1 MRWGTSSLTYVRR
14 HYFDEEKLRQ
24 FAIDEFIRAIRTGR
38 LIAFT
43 GSYTTEPFGYRNW
56 SKLLQDAL
64 AEASKE
70 LEASP
75 LEAKFR
81 DVYSRLIQTI
91 LKVAERDSRF
101 DGRVA
106 FSAVAQMLD
115 HIRPY
120 ERLSQ
125 KVADRVAKFFWSAEP
140 VENFKTDDNSITALL
155 DGLLIDRVVTTNYDF
170 ELECHAMQ
178 IAVGRRKGVRRPGE
192 KIDELIRSRHF
203 FDRDGGADDGYSLI
217 RTLPNGERIVSDIV
231 QRDRPESLLEFA
243 IGCPENDKHI
253 FHLHGRADHSAEMIL
268 SYRDYDRLYRRS
280 GLGKA
285 PFEHALRILFA
296 GNPVLFV
303 GLGMSEPEINATLA
317 EFVGNHPYI
326 RKAPAF
332 LIWNTPGEWPAV
344 RKGRHSGP
352 FYAEDHGYPKIDRSE
367 RKAAFRL
374 DKLHR
379 LGVLTIFTDDLD
391 APDSEPEGPGWQQL
405 QRSLHLLG
413 RKAENE
419 QKKRLRPI
427 PLERWRDNFTRA
439 RYGHDHGR
447 LDTGVARWV
456 ESTGPAEAMSFRSD
470 HFMTVLIRP
479 PRVGKT
485 ALVEEAI
492 GRWKAL
498 RPDGIAAAINFNMRL
513 DTDSILSLIALL
525 LRFDPKRS
533 REWNLSPRHSREKQF
548 CDPRWKGVPTKRPLL
563 LVLKGIERIFDVN
576 GHPLSAEFDQFLRIM
591 AARAREG
598 LGVEF
603 LVIGTDRI
611 RDYFEGLRERE
622 SGPRGKRE
630 RRSTHPA
637 PIVISKYED
646 PTAGRSYIDGLANE
660 FKVTGIAALR
670 RRNKELSDYA
680 SRRRAIYQGV
690 LSESALLKKE
700 CRNPALVLDIVEI
713 MSFIGQPVEKAVLFH
728 APTIKER
735 LKIDNSHDND
745 RARRELNRAFADLE
759 RLELI
764 KEINFREG
772 KAEYERRYTVH
783 LSLQSEIR
791 DRNGIPLSDSILS
804 TAYNMS
810 LFSSQ
815 PADGALPE
823 ADLHD
828 KLGQLIDWLIGA
840 YKDDPFDK
848 GASRSSEQP
857 HVVAAFRAGFA
868 LVRGFSS
875 ISALLSVDR
884 GDRLV
889 AEDRDGL
896 LTEHAQRLDRILAA
910 FDLIVDARGTGSL
923 GPEALYPDELVWL
936 HNERGVVKLAQG
948 DLYEARFSFD
958 EAERINRNHVE
969 FNDQSHN
976 WRRISLNQIVVD
988 IERGRFQSAEDRMN
1002 AIERRLG
1009 PAKFEHIRKL
1019 YLDEPLHRRVRFDP
1033 EASHE
1038 EILAVALIT
1047 GYRGLCGHLKGE
1059 LDASRVQFERAT
1071 RLLQR
1076 MDEQRA
1082 LALFRRHMASLYSD
1096 LDDLSG
1102 LARESRLAVAG
1113 AESVRQLDIVYAGR
1127 LMEASSLERRA
1138 DSESL
1143 QKAMRLSLDAL
1154 EYATLADLHRLIIE
1168 AQARLAWS
1176 KLHSGDHNA
1185 ALEHA
1190 SEAMAVATRYG
1201 MTLYK
1206 ISLRALLGT
1215 ILVGR
1220 GNRDSG
1226 GTLLRNSINGATRI
1240 GYQRVIEKAR
1250 RALAKAA
1257 A

>member
-1 MRWGTSSLTYVRR
+1 MHDQRGAVAMRQGISGLTYVRR
-14 HYFDEEKLRQ
+14 HYFDEEKLKQ
-24 FAIDEFIRAIRTGR
+24 FAIAEFIRAIRTGR

-43 GSYTTEPFGYRNW
+43 GSYTTEPFGYPNW
-56 SKLLQDAL
+56 SRLLEDAL
-64 AEASKE
+64 SEAHKE
-70 LEASP
+70 LSASQ
-75 LEAKFR
+75 LEKKAR
-81 DVYSRLIQTI
+81 GGYSKLIETI
-91 LKVAERDSRF
+91 LKVAERDARF

-115 HIRPY
+115 HIRPH

-125 KVADRVAKFFWSAEP
+125 KVADRVAKFFWSAKLEADF
-140 VENFKTDDNSITALL
+140 NTSNNSITALF
-155 DGLLIDRVVTTNYDF
+155 DDLLIDRVVTTNYDF

-178 IAVGRRKGVRRPGE
+178 IGARPRNGLRRPGE
-192 KIDELIRSRHF
+192 KIDKLVRSHRF
-203 FDRDGGADDGYSLI
+203 FDRDGGVDDGYSLI

-231 QRDRPESLLEFA
+231 QRDRPESLIEFA

-317 EFVGNHPYI
+317 EFVGNHPYV

-332 LIWNTPGEWPAV
+332 LIWNTPVDWPEL
-344 RKGRHSGP
+344 RKGGHSGS
-352 FYAEDHGYPKIDRSE
+352 FYAGRGYPKIGRDE

-391 APDSEPEGPGWQQL
+391 SPGSAPTGLGWQQL
-405 QRSLHLLG
+405 HRSLHLLSQ
-413 RKAENE
+413 RAAEE
-419 QKKRLRPI
+419 QQKRLRPT
-427 PLERWRDNFTRA
+427 PLDRWRDNFTRA
-439 RYGHDHGR
+439 QHGYDHGR
-447 LDTGVARWV
+447 LDTGLARWV
-456 ESTGPAEAMSFRSD
+456 ESTSPTEIISFEPD

-479 PRVGKT
+479 SRVGKT

-492 GRWKAL
+492 AKWQKL
-498 RPDGIAAAINFNMRL
+498 HTDGIAAAINFNMRL

-525 LRFDPKRS
+525 LRFDPEQS
-533 REWNLSPRHSREKQF
+533 RQWNLSSGRSREKQF
-548 CDPRWKGVPTKRPLL
+548 ADPNWKGVPTKRPLL

-591 AARAREG
+591 ASRAKEG
-598 LGVEF
+598 LGIEF

-611 RDYFEGLRERE
+611 RGYFEGLRGGDPM
-622 SGPRGKRE
+622 S
-630 RRSTHPA
+630 PA
-637 PIVISKYED
+637 HINISKYED
-646 PTAGRSYIDGLANE
+646 PTAGVSYIDSLADR
-660 FKVTGIAALR
+660 FQVTGVAALR
-670 RRNKELSDYA
+670 RRNKESGDYA

-690 LSESALLKKE
+690 LSERALLEKK
-700 CRNPALVLDIVEI
+700 CQDPALVLDIVEI

-728 APTIKER
+728 APTIRER
-735 LKIDNSHDND
+735 LKINNSQDND
-745 RARRELNRAFADLE
+745 RARRQLNRAFADLE

-764 KEINFREG
+764 KEINFRNG

-840 YKDDPFDK
+840 YKDDPFDRV
-848 GASRSSEQP
+848 ASRSSEQP

-910 FDLIVDARGTGSL
+910 FGLIVEARESKGSL

-958 EAERINRNHVE
+958 EAERINRYHVE
-969 FNDQSHN
+969 YNDQSHN

-988 IERGRFQSAEDRMN
+988 IE
-1002 AIERRLG
+1002 
-1009 PAKFEHIRKL
+1009 
-1019 YLDEPLHRRVRFDP
+1019 
-1033 EASHE
+1033 
-1038 EILAVALIT
+1038 
-1047 GYRGLCGHLKGE
+1047 
-1059 LDASRVQFERAT
+1059 
-1071 RLLQR
+1071 
-1076 MDEQRA
+1076 
-1082 LALFRRHMASLYSD
+1082 
-1096 LDDLSG
+1096 
-1102 LARESRLAVAG
+1102 
-1113 AESVRQLDIVYAGR
+1113 
-1127 LMEASSLERRA
+1127 
-1138 DSESL
+1138 
-1143 QKAMRLSLDAL
+1143 
-1154 EYATLADLHRLIIE
+1154 
-1168 AQARLAWS
+1168 
-1176 KLHSGDHNA
+1176 
-1185 ALEHA
+1185 
-1190 SEAMAVATRYG
+1190 
-1201 MTLYK
+1201 
-1206 ISLRALLGT
+1206 
-1215 ILVGR
+1215 
-1220 GNRDSG
+1220 
-1226 GTLLRNSINGATRI
+1226 
-1240 GYQRVIEKAR
+1240 
-1250 RALAKAA
+1250 
-1257 A
+1257 